1 MNNDTIHVAIY
12 DTWADWEPG
21 YALAHLASGDW
32 QPDGKKYRIVTVG
45 ETSDPITTKGGITLA
60 PDITI
65 GELDPSNS
73 AMLILP
79 GADTWLGGGNAGFVD
94 TASRFL
100 AGGVPVA
107 AICGATVGLAHAG
120 VLNELDHTSNAPQI
134 LESDAYTGHTRYKNE
149 LVVTD
154 GDLITAAGIAP
165 VEFALAI
172 FERLAFYN
180 RAINDNWYLL
190 YGQQDAAGFFGLMD
204 AAGHDG

>member
-45 ETSDPITTKGGITLA
+45 ETSDPITTKGGITLT

-134 LESDAYTGHTRYKNE
+134 LESDAYTGHARYKNE

-204 AAGHDG
+204 AAGHGR

>member
-45 ETSDPITTKGGITLA
+45 ETSDPITTKGGITLT

-73 AMLILP
+73 AMRIRP
-79 GADTWLGGGNAGFVD
+79 GADTWLGGGNAGFAD
-94 TASRFL
+94 NASRFL

-134 LESDAYTGHTRYKNE
+134 LESDAYTGHARYKNE

-204 AAGHDG
+204 AAGHGR

>member
-1 MNNDTIHVAIY
+1 MRNDTIHVAIY
-12 DTWADWEPG
+12 DTWADWEPS

-60 PDITI
+60 PDITS
-65 GELDPSNS
+65 GELDHSTS

-94 TASRFL
+94 AASRFL
-100 AGGVPVA
+100 AAGVPVA

-120 VLNELDHTSNAPQI
+120 VLNERDHTSNAPQI
-134 LESDAYTGHTRYKNE
+134 LESDAYTGHARYKDE
-149 LVVTD
+149 LAVTD

-165 VEFALAI
+165 VEFAFAI

-180 RAINDNWYLL
+180 RSVNDNWYLL
-190 YGQQDAAGFFGLMD
+190 YGRQDAAGFLGLME
-204 AAGHDG
+204 AAGHGG

>member
-1 MNNDTIHVAIY
+1 MSNDTIHVAIY

-45 ETSDPITTKGGITLA
+45 ETSDPITTKGGITLT

-94 TASRFL
+94 AASRFL

-134 LESDAYTGHTRYKNE
+134 LESDAYTGHARYKNE

-204 AAGHDG
+204 AAGHGG

>member
-32 QPDGKKYRIVTVG
+32 QPDGEKYRIVTVG

-134 LESDAYTGHTRYKNE
+134 LESDAYTGHVRYKNE

-204 AAGHDG
+204 AAGHGG

>member
-45 ETSDPITTKGGITLA
+45 ETSDPITTKGGITLT

-134 LESDAYTGHTRYKNE
+134 LESDAYTGHARYKNE

-204 AAGHDG
+204 AAGHGG

>member
-45 ETSDPITTKGGITLA
+45 ETSDPITTKGGITLT

-134 LESDAYTGHTRYKNE
+134 LESDAYTGHARYKNE

-165 VEFALAI
+165 VEFASAI

-204 AAGHDG
+204 AAGHGG

>member
-45 ETSDPITTKGGITLA
+45 ETSDPITTKGGITLT

-134 LESDAYTGHTRYKNE
+134 LESDAYTGHARYKSE

-204 AAGHDG
+204 AAGHGG